1 MGLFQFFRWGK
12 KQEKG
17 VTKGASAA
25 SCPSRPVSDVE
36 SDWQTGVE
44 TEPGSGIP
52 RDNRSESVS
61 ETHQRAVRWIGPGD
75 TAVVAGRKI
84 GGMLYLDPEPQ
95 RKSWSHEG
103 SAFID
108 PGLPV
113 AKVGSDISGES
124 LPYWPSYSDINP
136 RARATYLDWLAGG
149 RSDKRYSPGYV
160 FLYFY
165 GLERRFFLD
174 TPEEEEK
181 HLLVAEAETLL
192 RIYGGNHSIERYL
205 GTFLD
210 VAHIVLK
217 TVSEPEPLF
226 ERSSYELPLKLRVT
240 LGRMAK
246 ADLPLRAD
254 WLLVWYIAHP
264 EYSLR
269 TPARRAAL
277 EFQALFTLLFDER
290 FPGGLKIPKPKR
302 TLRASYSAASGA
314 FDINLNHFIGD
325 IPDISRISRPLN
337 VARKVVDEAT
347 DALDKYS
354 RFLGR
359 NPEGR
364 DTIEAHM
371 LLPERL
377 WPLFPCTEMEEL
389 RRWAEGVVE
398 TGGFSPVEQVIEKLE
413 GIQPEKIAKR
423 QLTQAAD
430 ALGRLSIGMAP
441 DPRFALRSPKVGEPV
456 VLFRL
461 PKGMTTLERVS
472 DKYKDILITIAMA
485 SFVARADGKIA
496 AMERSAL
503 ESIIDG
509 AELSITERARLL
521 ANLEWMLTVPP
532 DLALLRRRLSGVSES
547 APHEFA
553 QVALAM
559 AAADGAVGSEEI
571 KAIERIYKALG
582 LETDGIYSALHA
594 LASRSEPVAV
604 LMAGEPERTFAIPPP
619 LERDSRVV
627 LDDQRVASIMSDTA
641 RIATILGDLFKDDQP
656 DEEQDTAMEEDE
668 SEFEG
673 LDAKHTAFLG
683 ELLAQP
689 HWEEPEFAKLARDF
703 SLMES
708 GALETLNEWAFQRY
722 GDILIEEYEGYDI
735 NPDVAAELKI

>member
-25 SCPSRPVSDVE
+25 SCPSTPVSDVG
-36 SDWQTGVE
+36 SDWQTGVG
-44 TEPGSGIP
+44 TEPGSGTP
-52 RDNRSESVS
+52 RDYRSESVS
-61 ETHQRAVRWIGPGD
+61 RTHRRAVRWIGPGD

-84 GGMLYLDPEPQ
+84 GGMLYLGPEPQ

-124 LPYWPSYSDINP
+124 MPYWPSYSVINP
-136 RARATYLDWLAGG
+136 QARATYLDWLASG

-181 HLLVAEAETLL
+181 HLLVAEVENLL
-192 RIYGGNHSIERYL
+192 RIYAGNHSIERYL

-210 VAHIVLK
+210 AAHIVLK
-217 TVSEPEPLF
+217 TVSEREPLF
-226 ERSSYELPLKLRVT
+226 ERSSYELPLNLRVT

-269 TPARRAAL
+269 TPARRAAP
-277 EFQALFTLLFDER
+277 EFRALFTLLFDER

-302 TLRASYSAASGA
+302 TLRASYAAASGA
-314 FDINLNHFIGD
+314 FDINLEHFIGD
-325 IPDISRISRPLN
+325 VPDISRISRPLN
-337 VARKVVDEAT
+337 VAREVVDEAT

-364 DTIEAHM
+364 DTLEAHM

-398 TGGFSPVEQVIEKLE
+398 TGGFSPVEQVIEKFE

-423 QLTQAAD
+423 QLTRAAD
-430 ALGRLSIGMAP
+430 AMGRLSIGMAP

-461 PKGMTTLERVS
+461 PKGMTTLEEVS

-521 ANLEWMLTVPP
+521 ANLEWMLAVPP
-532 DLALLRRRLSGVSES
+532 DLALLRRRLSGVSEG

-594 LASRSEPVAV
+594 LASRSEPIAV

-619 LERDSRVV
+619 AEGDSRVV

-641 RIATILGDLFKDDQP
+641 RIATILGDLFKDDEP
-656 DEEQDTAMEEDE
+656 DEEQDTATEEDE

-708 GALETLNEWAFQRY
+708 GALETLNEWAFQHY

>member
-1 MGLFQFFRWGK
+1 M
-12 KQEKG
+12 
-17 VTKGASAA
+17 
-25 SCPSRPVSDVE
+25 
-36 SDWQTGVE
+36 
-44 TEPGSGIP
+44 
-52 RDNRSESVS
+52 N
-61 ETHQRAVRWIGPGD
+61 
-75 TAVVAGRKI
+75 
-84 GGMLYLDPEPQ
+84 
-95 RKSWSHEG
+95 
-103 SAFID
+103 
-108 PGLPV
+108 
-113 AKVGSDISGES
+113 
-124 LPYWPSYSDINP
+124 
-136 RARATYLDWLAGG
+136 
-149 RSDKRYSPGYV
+149 
-160 FLYFY
+160 
-165 GLERRFFLD
+165 FLD
-174 TPEEEEK
+174 
-181 HLLVAEAETLL
+181 A
-192 RIYGGNHSIERYL
+192 
-205 GTFLD
+205 
-210 VAHIVLK
+210 AHIVLK

-226 ERSSYELPLKLRVT
+226 ERSSYELPLNLRVT

-269 TPARRAAL
+269 TPARRAAP
-277 EFQALFTLLFDER
+277 EFRALFTLLFDER

-302 TLRASYSAASGA
+302 TLRASYTAASGA
-314 FDINLNHFIGD
+314 FDINLSHFIGEL
-325 IPDISRISRPLN
+325 PDISRISRPLN

-389 RRWAEGVVE
+389 RRWAEGIVE
-398 TGGFSPVEQVIEKLE
+398 AGGFSPVEQVIEKLE

-472 DKYKDILITIAMA
+472 DKYKGILITIAMA

-604 LMAGEPERTFAIPPP
+604 LMAGEPERNFAIPPP
-619 LERDSRVV
+619 AERDNRVV
-627 LDDQRVASIMSDTA
+627 LDDQRVASIMSNTA
-641 RIATILGDLFKDDQP
+641 RIATILGDLFKDDES

-683 ELLAQP
+683 ELLTQP

-722 GDILIEEYEGYDI
+722 GGILIEEYEGYDI
-735 NPDVAAELKI
+735 NPDVAADLKI